1 VAPGVVTPGPW
12 DLRPAALTL
21 AGFAVEAMTP
31 TFRDRYTRVP
41 GDPPP
46 SLGTRARHAVGLRGQ
61 SVAVRARPVTGG
73 RLPAA
78 PDADR

>member
-1 VAPGVVTPGPW
+1 V
-12 DLRPAALTL
+12 
-21 AGFAVEAMTP
+21 TP
-31 TFRDRYTRVP
+31 TFRDGYARVP

-46 SLGTRARHAVGLRGQ
+46 SLGTGARHAVGLWGLA
-61 SVAVRARPVTGG
+61 VAVRARPVTGG

>member
-1 VAPGVVTPGPW
+1 VSNRRG
-12 DLRPAALTL
+12 LHRALTL
-21 AGFAVEAMTP
+21 AGFAVEAVTP
-31 TFRDRYTRVP
+31 TFRDRHARVP

-46 SLGTRARHAVGLRGQ
+46 SLGTRARHAVGLRGL
-61 SVAVRARPVTGG
+61 SVAVRARPVAGG